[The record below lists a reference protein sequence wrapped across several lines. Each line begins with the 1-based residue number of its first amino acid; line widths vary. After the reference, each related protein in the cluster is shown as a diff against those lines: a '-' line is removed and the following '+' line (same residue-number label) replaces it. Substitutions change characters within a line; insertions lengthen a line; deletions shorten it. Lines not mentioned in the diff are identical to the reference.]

1 MLTSNIYTQFVKP
14 RPFSFVTYYQN
25 LDARRRKTHN
35 QNSHFN
41 LTKAYSSG
49 NLSEGAKKRLKKCI
63 NSQVLRDISYLKS
76 NRKRYP
82 HRTTFLTLITLT
94 LSSKQIH
101 CDKFI
106 KANLLNTFLV
116 NCRRMFPNLSY
127 VWKAE
132 VQKNGNLHFHIL
144 SNIRLQSWEVQLL
157 WNRIQDYY
165 GYLADFK
172 LKYNRTNPP
181 STDINY
187 LRKIK
192 NVQAY
197 LTEYMAKN
205 EDIRPI
211 CGKNWGAS
219 TDLLNVSY
227 NSEFLTGQIEEELW
241 KLNSISKIIKV
252 EDKAINIIIP
262 DMEKFTAAEF
272 PQLYRS
278 MFEPLESIPIFSKY
292 SSQYNNMITS
302 IKNLEYINT
311 QLKTTKKN
319 CHAST
324 KI

>member
-1 MLTSNIYTQFVKP
+1 MNTSNVYTQFVKA

-25 LDARRRKTHN
+25 LDAKRRKVQNH
-35 QNSHFN
+35 NSHLN
-41 LTKAYSSG
+41 LSTKYTAG

-63 NSQVLRDISYLKS
+63 NAQVLRDISYLKS

-82 HRTTFLTLITLT
+82 NRSTFLTLITLT
-94 LSSKQIH
+94 LSSSQIH

-116 NCRRMFPNLSY
+116 NCRRLFPNLSY

-132 VQKNGNLHFHIL
+132 VQKNGNIHFHIL
-144 SNIRLQSWEVQLL
+144 SNIRLQTWELQLL

-165 GYLADFK
+165 GYLHDFK
-172 LKYNRTNPP
+172 LKYNRSNPP

-205 EDIRPI
+205 EDVRQI

-219 TDLLNVSY
+219 EDLLNVNY
-227 NSEFLTGQIEEELW
+227 NSEFLTGKIEDELW

-252 EDKAINIIIP
+252 EDKAISIIIP
-262 DMEKFTAAEF
+262 DMDKFNAIEF
-272 PQLYRS
+272 PILYTT
-278 MFEPLESIPIFSKY
+278 MFEPLEKIPIFTRY
-292 SSQYNNMITS
+292 NSQYINIINAAN
-302 IKNLEYINT
+302 NLEYINT
-311 QLKTTKKN
+311 QKQNEFKNKTK
-319 CHAST
+319 
-324 KI
+324 